1 MHALIIEDE
10 PLIAMAIEDVLRDA
24 GYSSFDFAVDAQEAI
39 AAAQR
44 KCPDLITSDV
54 VLTTGNGMDAIEAIC
69 GEKPLPVVFITG
81 NASDVHARLPGFPV
95 VRKPFSTADVV
106 AAVQTAVS

>member
-44 KCPDLITSDV
+44 KCPDLI
-54 VLTTGNGMDAIEAIC
+54 TTGNGMDAIEAIC